1 MSGSALQLFYLQ
13 ASPDSYNPSPIPGSI
28 YQIGTVGNTSVEFT
42 PFDEGE
48 PFGWSYIIY
57 TASELAAAGVPA
69 NGSINGVAIYN
80 GTAGTLPT
88 PTWTQED
95 QCIYI
100 GESPVT
106 FFSGQCRED
115 INTTNGYNTTNW
127 QQVLGSGVTGSD
139 IVTTNTNEWQPI
151 LFDTPYVWSY
161 NGSLMIKFENRQ
173 DPNQR
178 TTGFN
183 NYWSYNTT
191 AQDETGY
198 SFNNLSYPIGAGIK
212 TTTKPIIRL
221 YIS

>member
-1 MSGSALQLFYLQ
+1 MSGGPLQLFYLQ
-13 ASPDSYNPSPIPGSI
+13 GSGTVIPPIPGTV
-28 YQIGTVGNTSVEFT
+28 YQIGTVGSTSVEFT
-42 PFDEGE
+42 PFDEAE

-57 TASELAAAGVPA
+57 TQQELAAAGVP
-69 NGSINGVAIYN
+69 GTGTINGVAIYN
-80 GTAGTLPT
+80 GTVGTSPS
-88 PTWTQED
+88 PSWTQED

-127 QQVLGSGVTGSD
+127 QQVLGQGTTGGN
-139 IVTTNTNEWQPI
+139 IVIPNVQQWHQIP
-151 LFDTPYVWSY
+151 FSAPYSWNY

-183 NYWSYNTT
+183 NYWSFNATT
-191 AQDETGY
+191 QDETGY
-198 SFNNLSYPIGAGIK
+198 SFNNLSYPVGAGTK